1 MPRITVKNEDLG
13 TAAQVNLPP
22 EGVLSNLVRRRV
34 RKKLGT
40 PPGLPGAGPLGEVG
54 PQRPPETPGWEYQF
68 TDLGDGRVQ
77 ALPRRIAE
85 VSAFGQGKEAS

>member
-1 MPRITVKNEDLG
+1 MGRITVTNG
-13 TAAQVNLPP
+13 AIGARARVNIGPN
-22 EGVLSNLVRRRV
+22 GIISDRARRRV
-34 RKKLGT
+34 HEKLGT

-85 VSAFGQGKEAS
+85 VSA